1 MKSQKMITMLV
12 ATLIVVLTIAVSA
25 SAQGRLPN
33 PTIIAPPVIQEL
45 SPYLSQYQ
53 SLRIGNASNPYEW
66 VGQYHNAAM
75 DYIGKGV
82 SSPASAAR
90 IIGPIG
96 GGTGPT
102 WPGPTIPCWPWGDV
116 VFRLNASLFKPYAPD
131 AAEAIDQRRSLFS
144 ADSSGT
150 NARWKIMQDMQTKF
164 TDREQAEFDEFNFQ
178 LQGLA
183 MALGSGRMSHDD
195 FQRRIVEVENVVTGQ
210 RGPSENVRMRILL
223 MTTVARHS
231 AYWNIQ
237 AAPAAARHSCPTC
250 VQSDMGG
257 ASTGAAIGGIWGAV
271 IGAVAASAID
281 YFTQPAP
288 AN

>member
-1 MKSQKMITMLV
+1 MKSQKMITTLV
-12 ATLIVVLTIAVSA
+12 ATLIVVLTITVGA
-25 SAQGRLPN
+25 SAQGRLSSPS
-33 PTIIAPPVIQEL
+33 IIAPPVVQEL

-53 SLRIGNASNPYEW
+53 NLRISNASNPYEW

-90 IIGPIG
+90 IIGPFPG
-96 GGTGPT
+96 GS
-102 WPGPTIPCWPWGDV
+102 PGPTIPCWPWGDV

-131 AAEAIDQRRSLFS
+131 AVETIDQRRSLFS

-150 NARWKIMQDMQTKF
+150 NARFAIRADLQTKF

-183 MALGSGRMSHDD
+183 MALGSGRLGHDD
-195 FQRRIVEVENVVTGQ
+195 FQRHVVELESVVLGQ

-250 VQSDMGG
+250 VQSDIAG
-257 ASTGAAIGGIWGAV
+257 AGTGFTVGGIWGAV
-271 IGAVAASAID
+271 VGAVAASAID
-281 YFTQPAP
+281 YFTQPP
-288 AN
+288 PSN